1 MQHNNLAIE
10 TTIELL
16 FIFVMKEEL
25 KILLQFMQHNN
36 LAIETTIEFLFI
48 FVMKKECIKNM

>member
-1 MQHNNLAIE
+1 MQHNLAIE
-10 TTIELL
+10 TIIELL
-16 FIFVMKEEL
+16 FIFIMKKEL

-48 FVMKKECIKNM
+48 FVMKKECKN